1 MQSISTGTLGTAD
14 LAIHGECDPAFQA
27 VRDEFERNFTERGD
41 LGASVCVIVEGET
54 VVALW
59 GGLADA
65 ETGRPWER
73 DTLVSLM
80 SVTKGATALCAH
92 MLHDRGQL
100 DFDAPVVA
108 YWPEFGK
115 HGKDRITVR
124 MLLTHQAGLP
134 AIRTPVPPGKF
145 LDWEWVIA
153 AIEDEQPFWEP
164 GTAVGYHALT
174 FGFMVG
180 ELIRRISGK
189 SLGTFFRDEV
199 AEPLGLDY
207 WIGLPDSEYERL
219 CPLILEPDN
228 PMLQALEADPE
239 PQSSFRLAFVN
250 NGGILEADGFN
261 TPAACQAEFG
271 STGGIGN
278 ARSIAGMYAPL
289 SLDGSIDGVR
299 LVSPESLYLMGR
311 TDASVAI
318 DATMNFPLG
327 RFALGFD
334 KDVTDL
340 GLPMAAF
347 GHSGWGGANG
357 FADPSSRL
365 AFGYAMN
372 RMNYTDRW
380 EPLARA
386 AYRSLGYREGR
397 YGVWL
402 R

>member
-41 LGASVCVIVEGET
+41 LGASVCVAVEGET
-54 VVALW
+54 VVDLW